1 MKVET
6 VEPVIVVDL
15 FPLERQE
22 LMQLLSK
29 LHEEEWHK
37 PTICAGWSVKDIVLH
52 LLGDDIG
59 LLSRKRDAFDD
70 FAIMKTPPPLNSW
83 SDLVAYLNERNEL
96 WVQATRRMSNRLVCT
111 FLSSTGEETTQ
122 YFSSLDLFALGE
134 TVSWAGPA
142 PAPVW
147 LDIAREYTERWVHQ
161 QHIRDAVGRPGLKDR
176 HFFAPVLETFVRALP
191 RTYRDVQAIDG
202 TLFHLIISGK
212 AGGDWY
218 LQREQQT
225 WVLGKNAASP
235 ANATVVLDQ
244 EVAWRLFTKGISKDQ
259 AFQRATYKGDEKLA
273 RKVFDTISIIA

>member
-1 MKVET
+1 MET
-6 VEPVIVVDL
+6 VEPVFVVDL

-22 LMQLLSK
+22 LLHLLSQ
-29 LHEEEWHK
+29 LHEEAWHL

-70 FAIMKTPPPLNSW
+70 FIIMKTRPPLSSW
-83 SDLVAYLNERNEL
+83 SDLVAYINQRNEL

-111 FLSSTGEETTQ
+111 FLTMTGEETYQ
-122 YFSSLDLFALGE
+122 YFSSLDLLALGE
-134 TVSWAGPA
+134 PVSWAGPA
-142 PAPVW
+142 AAPVW

-191 RTYRDVQAIDG
+191 HTYRDVHATDG
-202 TLFHLIISGK
+202 TLFHLLISGE
-212 AGGDWY
+212 AGSEWY
-218 LQREQQT
+218 LQREQEI

-235 ANATVVLDQ
+235 ADATVVLDQ
-244 EVAWRLFTKGISKDQ
+244 ETAWRLFTKGISKDE
-259 AFQRATYKGDEKLA
+259 AFQRATYKGDEMLA
-273 RKVFDTISIIA
+273 RKVFDTVSIIA

>member
-1 MKVET
+1 MRAA
-6 VEPVIVVDL
+6 EPVIVVDL

-22 LMQLLSK
+22 LLHLLSQ
-29 LHEEEWHK
+29 LHEEEWHL
-37 PTICAGWSVKDIVLH
+37 PTICTAWSVKDIVLH

-70 FAIMKTPPPLNSW
+70 FTIIKTRPPLRSW
-83 SDLVAYLNERNEL
+83 SDLVAYINEKNKL

-111 FLSSTGEETTQ
+111 FLTMTGEETYQ

-142 PAPVW
+142 PASVW

-191 RTYRDVQAIDG
+191 HTYRDVHATNG
-202 TLFHLIISGK
+202 TLIHLIISGE
-212 AGGDWY
+212 AGGEWY
-218 LQREQQT
+218 LQREQET
-225 WVLGKNAASP
+225 WVLGKNVASP
-235 ANATVVLDQ
+235 ADATVVLDQ
-244 EVAWRLFTKGISKDQ
+244 ESAWRLFTKGISKDE
-259 AFQRATYKGDEKLA
+259 AFKQATYKGDEMLA
-273 RKVFDTISIIA
+273 RKVFDTVSIIA